1 MSEKKDY
8 KLLRENVATPRDR
21 IDRIENLMVVG
32 MPDINFCSLG
42 EECWIEL
49 KSPVEPVRPTTKLF
63 GSNHKLS
70 QDQKN
75 WFLRQKNAGGSCYI
89 LIFSDKRILLI
100 EGEHADNLN
109 DMTVA
114 ELIAVSCFHEIKP
127 IKDKTKWSKLRSI
140 LQGN

>member
-8 KLLRENVATPRDR
+8 KLLRENAATPRDR

-32 MPDINFCSLG
+32 MPDINFCSEG
-42 EECWIEL
+42 TECWIEL
-49 KSPVEPVRPTTKLF
+49 KSPLEPVRSSTKLF

-75 WFLRQKNAGGSCYI
+75 WFLRQRNAGGLCYI

-100 EGEHADNLN
+100 DGKHADKLN

-114 ELIAVSCFHEIKP
+114 ELVAVSLYHEIKP
-127 IKDKTKWSKLRSI
+127 IKDKQKWKQLRSI
-140 LQGN
+140 LQKK